1 MKPISLLMAVAALSV
16 AGCAS
21 VAGGANQP
29 TGRSQDPVAQTSP
42 GMGAAPVDPKMQAMQ
57 EMHRKMQA
65 AKTPEERDALMKE
78 HMSAMPDAMPMMG
91 QMKGPMPMP
100 MQNSKEAMPGGR
112 MSDADAMRFDQQM
125 QAMQAMHSKM
135 QASKTPR
142 ERNAL
147 MSEHRKA
154 MQGGMAMMGR
164 MKGSMQMPMQDG
176 KGGMRGGKLPAE
188 QDVMMR
194 RMDMMDMMM
203 QMMMDREALKP
214 APHKRK

>member
-1 MKPISLLMAVAALSV
+1 MKPIALLMAVGALSL

-29 TGRSQDPVAQTSP
+29 TGRSQDPVAQAAP
-42 GMGAAPVDPKMQAMQ
+42 GMGAAPMDPKMQAMQ

-78 HMSAMPDAMPMMG
+78 HMSAMPDGMPMMG
-91 QMKGPMPMP
+91 QMKGPMPM
-100 MQNSKEAMPGGR
+100 QNSVEAMPGGS
-112 MSDADAMRFDQQM
+112 MSDADARSFDQQM
-125 QAMQAMHSKM
+125 QAMQAMHGKM
-135 QASKTPR
+135 QAAKTPK

-147 MSEHRKA
+147 MSEHMKA

-164 MKGSMQMPMQDG
+164 MKGAMQMPMHDG
-176 KGGMRGGKLPAE
+176 KGGGGMRGGKMPAE
-188 QDVMMR
+188 HDLMMR

-214 APHKRK
+214 APQKRK